1 MTAVASA
8 SPPGVAQPT
17 PLVGRQ
23 AELAWL
29 AQAMATV
36 RGGSPATVLIGGDAG
51 VGKTRLVR
59 EFAAVA
65 GATAR
70 VLTGRCP
77 EFGPIGL
84 PFAPFTDVL
93 RELATDRAV
102 PGFPMGGELLR
113 LLPELAPP
121 AVTTDS
127 KTGRARLFV
136 QMLSLLERLA
146 SQRPLVLV
154 IEDVHW
160 ADESSRDLISFLV
173 DNQGAMDGVLII
185 LTYRADEL
193 HRGHPLA
200 ALLAGL
206 GRFGWV
212 LRTEMAGLNRGQSY
226 ELIRHILGGEPT
238 TSLADGVYR
247 RAAGN
252 PLLVGQ
258 LACRVRV
265 PGVTPRDVML
275 AAVCRLPDDTQDVL
289 RAASAGGQQTGRR
302 LLAAVTGLSPDTLM
316 ARLRPAVAA
325 DVIETGPD
333 SFAFR
338 HSLTGEALHHD
349 LLPGEH
355 TKMHQGFATAL
366 QADPSLTRP
375 GRAGFEQAYHW
386 HHAHDPVQSLNSA
399 WQAAAEAGRLLAC
412 AEQLAM
418 LTRVLELWSSVPSA
432 ERLTGADQ
440 AHVLR
445 QTAAAA
451 RAAGHLHLSTALTST
466 ALTSTALTSTAL
478 TSTAPAAGRYTGRNG
493 KPVAHGRSLRQ
504 LLPETRSGA

>member
-8 SPPGVAQPT
+8 SPPGVAQPV
-17 PLVGRQ
+17 PLIGRH

-29 AQAMATV
+29 EQAMATV
-36 RGGSPATVLIGGDAG
+36 RDGSPATALIGGDAG

-59 EFAAVA
+59 EFAATA

-93 RELATDRAV
+93 RDLATDPAA
-102 PGFPMGGELLR
+102 PAFPPGGELLR

-121 AVTTDS
+121 VVTTDPKAS
-127 KTGRARLFV
+127 RARLFV

-146 SQRPLVLV
+146 RQRPLVLV

-185 LTYRADEL
+185 ATYRTDEL
-193 HRGHPLA
+193 HRCHPLA
-200 ALLAGL
+200 TLLAGL

-212 LRTEMAGLNRGQSY
+212 LRTDMAGLSRDESY
-226 ELIRHILGGEPT
+226 ELIGHILGGQPP

-258 LACRVRV
+258 LACRARV
-265 PGVTPRDVML
+265 PGATPRDVML
-275 AAVCRLPDDTQDVL
+275 AAVGRLPEDTQDVL
-289 RAASAGGQQTGRR
+289 RAASAGGQRTGRR
-302 LLAAVTGLSPDTLM
+302 LLAAVTGLSSATLT
-316 ARLRPAVAA
+316 AVLRPAVAA

-333 SFAFR
+333 WFAFR

-355 TKMHQGFATAL
+355 TRMHQGFATAL
-366 QADPSLTRP
+366 QADPTLTRP
-375 GRAGFEQAYHW
+375 GRAAFEQAHHW
-386 HHAHDPVQSLNSA
+386 HHAHDPAQSLSSA
-399 WQAAAEAGRLLAC
+399 WQAAAEACRLLAC

-418 LTRVLELWSSVPSA
+418 LTRVLELWSSVPGA
-432 ERLTGADQ
+432 ERLTGTDQ

-445 QTAAAA
+445 QTAATA
-451 RAAGHLHLSTALTST
+451 RAAGHLHLSTAL
-466 ALTSTALTSTAL
+466 
-478 TSTAPAAGRYTGRNG
+478 AGGRCQDGNG
-493 KPVAHGRSLRQ
+493 KSAARGPSLRH
-504 LLPETRSGA
+504 LLPETRPSA